1 MKGIC
6 HIWSKGRHFCLSM
19 PGDRYLKLDSK
30 SDHRAEISRT
40 DHLVRRF
47 ATSKGTTFIFIFLCK
62 SCFQG
67 TLFIAG
73 ASFQELLLDPF
84 EKFKTDNFLFS
95 SNSCHFSY
103 IVYCI
108 LNEDECEFC
117 PFSFEKVIF

>member
-1 MKGIC
+1 
-6 HIWSKGRHFCLSM
+6 M

-30 SDHRAEISRT
+30 SDHRAEISGT
-40 DHLVRRF
+40 DHLILVRRF
-47 ATSKGTTFIFIFLCK
+47 ATSKGTAFIFLFLCK
-62 SCFQG
+62 SCFLG

-95 SNSCHFSY
+95 SNSFHFSY